1 MRFNYVLL
9 LVSVLLISACGTSK
23 KSTSSITKIE
33 SNALNGVFFGT
44 IPCADCEGI
53 EYIIA
58 FNEDFTYNTKSVYLG
73 KSEKP
78 LETSG
83 NYTIEDEIIKL
94 LNDDEGMRYFIET
107 GKNLQIL
114 DRNRE
119 EIAGSLAHKYILNP
133 LANQSETAEGN
144 VHKLKI
150 KRASEGIDFFAIGNE
165 PSWSLTMDFDKK
177 FQFHSLSGVALS
189 TPPIDSK
196 DMLNT
201 EKANY
206 TLNTEAGTLEIEIY
220 KAPCHDDMSGQL
232 FDFKVNVQ
240 AKNGIDA
247 DFTRFSGCGTYT
259 FDLKLHDIWVLEAI
273 SEETYSDGDF
283 TNGLPRLEI
292 FTEEQ
297 RFGGKDGCNILTGNI
312 ETSANTILFKDARS
326 TRMACRDNTK
336 SDLYREVIMEKSYRF
351 QVKNNMLILSDST
364 GERLRFK
371 KID

>member
-9 LVSVLLISACGTSK
+9 LVSVLLVSACGTTK

-33 SNALNGVFFGT
+33 SNAIDGVFFGT

-58 FNEDFTYNTKSVYLG
+58 FNEDFTFNSKSVYLG

-78 LETSG
+78 FETSG

-94 LNDDEGMRYFIET
+94 LNNDEGLRYFIKT
-107 GKNLQIL
+107 GNNLQIL

-119 EIAGSLAHKYILNP
+119 EITGSLAPRYILKP
-133 LANQSETAEGN
+133 VANQSETAEGN

-150 KRASEGIDFFAIGNE
+150 KRASEGVDFFAVGNE
-165 PSWSLTMDFDKK
+165 PSWYLTMDFDKK
-177 FQFHSLSGVALS
+177 FQFHSLSGIALS

-206 TLNTEAGTLEIEIY
+206 ILNTEAGTLEIEII
-220 KAPCHDDMSGQL
+220 KMLCQDDMSGQL
-232 FDFKVNVQ
+232 FDFNVNVQ
-240 AKNGIDA
+240 AKNGIDP

-273 SEETYSDGDF
+273 NGKTYSDSDF
-283 TNGLPRLEI
+283 TNGLPRLEL

-312 ETSANTILFKDARS
+312 ETSANTILFKDAIS
-326 TRMACRDNTK
+326 SRMACRNNTK
-336 SDLYREVIMEKSYRF
+336 SYLYREIILEKSYRF
-351 QVKNNMLILSDST
+351 QVKNNRLILSDNT